1 LLLVVALALVAACT
15 SSGSAST
22 TTTMQP
28 GAGTTTATAG
38 TTSTTTAATAD
49 PGFRTRRR
57 GVLTV
62 ATDRMVPP
70 FVIERDG
77 VAASGLEYDIAAA
90 VGAHLHVAVQ
100 FVHAPLVSLAT
111 GYDCGCDLYLGQV
124 PATELLARSTD
135 LSEPYLSADQVVLLR
150 AGVTIADRATA
161 QTLRWG
167 TQLRDDD
174 GVTWLHRTLV
184 PTAPLDVYPDQT
196 TLLDALRAGVI
207 DAVLVDAPA
216 ALVAVQSDP
225 TVHLAG
231 RIATGGAYAAVLPL
245 GSANTSALNDII
257 RTLTRRGTIGV
268 LARLFLGAEPETIPE
283 LQLPG

>member
-1 LLLVVALALVAACT
+1 LLLLVSIGLVAACT
-15 SSGSAST
+15 SSGSAT
-22 TTTMQP
+22 TTTTTVA
-28 GAGTTTATAG
+28 GAATSTTEVV
-38 TTSTTTAATAD
+38 TSTTTAATAD

-70 FVIERDG
+70 YVIERDG
-77 VAASGLEYDIAAA
+77 AAASGLEYDIAAA
-90 VGAHLHVAVQ
+90 VAAHLHVAVE
-100 FVHAPLVSLAT
+100 FVHAPLVTLAT

-150 AGVTIADRATA
+150 AGVTIADKPTA
-161 QTLRWG
+161 QALRWG
-167 TQLRDDD
+167 TQVRDDD
-174 GVTWLHRTLV
+174 GITWLHRTLV
-184 PTAPLDVYPDQT
+184 PTAPLDLYPDQT
-196 TLLDALRAGVI
+196 TLLDALHAGAV
-207 DAVLVDAPA
+207 DAALVDAPV

-225 TVHLAG
+225 TVQIAG

-257 RTLTRRGTIGV
+257 RTLTRSGAIGL
-268 LARLFLGAEPETIPE
+268 LARLFLGAEPQSIPV
-283 LQLPG
+283 LDLSGS